1 MIGWVVDASVVV
13 KWLVNE
19 NFSEEA
25 AALLDDG
32 STCVAPA
39 LVFAEVAN
47 ALWAMR
53 RRGDITANDLAEA
66 VDTLQA
72 APLSVPVSMLQ
83 LSAAASR
90 LATDLDHPVY
100 DCFYLALAVQ
110 TQYTMVTADVRFHEN
125 VRSHPYLA
133 DRIVHLTHAAT
144 HVTRAWPGIAS

>member
-25 AALLDDG
+25 AALLDGG

-53 RRGDITANDLAEA
+53 PARRHCGERSGGGGQYTADGAA
-66 VDTLQA
+66 VGSRLH
-72 APLSVPVSMLQ
+72 
-83 LSAAASR
+83 AAAFRRR
-90 LATDLDHPVY
+90 LA
-100 DCFYLALAVQ
+100 AG
-110 TQYTMVTADVRFHEN
+110 N
-125 VRSHPYLA
+125 RSRP
-133 DRIVHLTHAAT
+133 
-144 HVTRAWPGIAS
+144 PGL